1 MRVLRTIGNIVI
13 FPVRL
18 LILLAQLILG
28 AVIGLTS
35 WILYAA
41 AGVLLI
47 ADVIG
52 LATGLDKPTF
62 ILVLAISA
70 LLFLLPTIG
79 SRILRALT
87 YINEKLKL

>member
-1 MRVLRTIGNIVI
+1 MTALKTIASIFF

-18 LILLAQLILG
+18 LILLVQLILG
-28 AVIGLTS
+28 TVIGLTA
-35 WILYAA
+35 WILYIA
-41 AGVLLI
+41 AGILLI

-70 LLFLLPTIG
+70 FLFLLPTIG

-87 YINEKLKL
+87 